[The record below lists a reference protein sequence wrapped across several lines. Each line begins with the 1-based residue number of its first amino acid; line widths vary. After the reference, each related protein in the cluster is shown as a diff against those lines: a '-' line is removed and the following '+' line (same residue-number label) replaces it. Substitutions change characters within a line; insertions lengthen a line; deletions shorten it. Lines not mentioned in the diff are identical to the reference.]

1 MLLPVRFFSIYKAA
15 DLGCLLISGSFSFH
29 LQKEITSFTYYHIVC
44 EMDSSETDSSEHNNF
59 DTPGITNEN
68 RVILSC
74 NMSFRI
80 IA

>member
-1 MLLPVRFFSIYKAA
+1 
-15 DLGCLLISGSFSFH
+15 
-29 LQKEITSFTYYHIVC
+29 
-44 EMDSSETDSSEHNNF
+44 MDSSETDSSEHNNF

-80 IA
+80 IP